1 MALSFKAEAALL
13 KQDELALVR
22 STHHPYVHEL
32 DEAQLRDARSRLR
45 DWRDK
50 ERTLAHHK
58 RREARGKGEA
68 RGASFPGTAEYP
80 KRRKQVF
87 AAAAKRVN
95 RELERVKVA
104 EARTAHTEA
113 AHRAL
118 TLRRTADLTHRARP
132 EPTANKGAASLPSRR
147 NRAILPPAKIGS
159 VSQQGKNAQAK
170 RDSKRAKS

>member
-13 KQDELALVR
+13 RQDELELVR
-22 STHHPYVHEL
+22 TSHHPFVHEL
-32 DEAQLRDARSRLR
+32 DLTQLQDARSRLR

-58 RREARGKGEA
+58 RREARGKGDA
-68 RGASFPGTAEYP
+68 RGGSFPGTAEYP

-87 AAAAKRVN
+87 ASALKRVN
-95 RELERVKVA
+95 KELERLSVA
-104 EARTAHTEA
+104 EARAAHTSA

-118 TLRRTADLTHRARP
+118 ALRQAAGVTHRVEQNRTSN
-132 EPTANKGAASLPSRR
+132 EGVASLPSRK
-147 NRAILPPAKIGS
+147 NRTVVPPAKIGS

-170 RDSKRAKS
+170 RDAK